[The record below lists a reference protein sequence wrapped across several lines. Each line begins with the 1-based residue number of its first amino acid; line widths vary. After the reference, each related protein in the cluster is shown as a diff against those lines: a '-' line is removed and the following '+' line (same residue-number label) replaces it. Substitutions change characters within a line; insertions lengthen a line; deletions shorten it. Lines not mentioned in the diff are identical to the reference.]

1 MAKIEFKKSIV
12 NDETQTLRVEERQL
26 FIATNYGT
34 YANSLVSVSVE
45 DILKILKD
53 EGIITDGNVIAS

>member
-45 DILKILKD
+45 DILKY
-53 EGIITDGNVIAS
+53 